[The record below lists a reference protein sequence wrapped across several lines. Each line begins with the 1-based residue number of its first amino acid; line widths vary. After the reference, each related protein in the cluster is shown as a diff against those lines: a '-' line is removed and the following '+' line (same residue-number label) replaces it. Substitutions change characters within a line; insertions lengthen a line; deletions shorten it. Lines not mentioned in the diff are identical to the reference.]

1 MGFCFRQESLN
12 AAQASCCCEVQAGVP
27 PRERLCQ
34 RCRCELGM
42 AVSAVG
48 ERACGVVSKKR

>member
-1 MGFCFRQESLN
+1 MLRRLHAAVRYRQVFLL
-12 AAQASCCCEVQAGVP
+12 
-27 PRERLCQ
+27 RERLCQ